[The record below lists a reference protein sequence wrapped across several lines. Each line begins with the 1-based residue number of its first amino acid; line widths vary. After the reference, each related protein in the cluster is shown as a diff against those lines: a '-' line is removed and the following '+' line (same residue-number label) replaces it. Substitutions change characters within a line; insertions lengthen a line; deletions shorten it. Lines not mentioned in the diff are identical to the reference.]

1 MLKRLHSSSRRF
13 HVSLGRA
20 EGFTLVEI
28 MVALLIFGIGLVALA
43 QVLPRGMEV
52 RDRGRRMTVASQL
65 ARQQVETMRGLPFN
79 HADLSGGDHVDP
91 QVILNNSYRRRW
103 TVTEDT
109 PLPGMKRIEVHVSF
123 TTSES
128 DSEAVIVT
136 QITR

>member
-1 MLKRLHSSSRRF
+1 MLKRLHSSSRWFR
-13 HVSLGRA
+13 VPLDRA

-65 ARQQVETMRGLPFN
+65 ARQQVETMRGLPFD
-79 HADLSGGDHVDP
+79 HADMNDGDHVDP
-91 QVILNNSYRRRW
+91 RVILNNSYRRRW
-103 TVTEDT
+103 TVTDDT
-109 PLPGMKRIEVHVSF
+109 PLPGMKRIEVRVSF